1 MSIEKEDF
9 DLADNYHTLKRIS
22 KHGPFTVPEDY
33 FQTSASQIK
42 TLIEFEKLK
51 LKENA
56 FTVSEDFFSEMT
68 SNVQNL
74 IRIES
79 VAGSKDP
86 TFSVPDNY
94 FDSLSHRISEKVKTS
109 NVESERLPVV
119 RKLLTPR
126 IYKYVAAAC
135 LLLTFGTA
143 WLLNRPQNIN
153 IQQQLTHIAD
163 TDLEGYLKLNTDI
176 YDTRILIENVDQ
188 TDIFQV
194 KASEFSN
201 DELDEYLTLLN

>member
-9 DLADNYHTLKRIS
+9 DLADNYNTLKRIS
-22 KHGPFTVPEDY
+22 KHVPFTVPEDY

-42 TLIEFEKLK
+42 TLVEFEKLK

-56 FTVSEDFFSEMT
+56 FTVPADYFSELA
-68 SNVQNL
+68 SNIQSQV
-74 IRIES
+74 RMES
-79 VAGSKDP
+79 FTGSKK
-86 TFSVPDNY
+86 TAFSVPDNY
-94 FDSLSHRISEKVKTS
+94 FDSLSHRISEKVKITS
-109 NVESERLPVV
+109 TEPERLPVV
-119 RKLLTPR
+119 RKLLTPK
-126 IYKYVAAAC
+126 IYKYIAAAC
-135 LLLTFGTA
+135 LVLTLGVG
-143 WLLNRPQNIN
+143 WLLNQPQDNN

-176 YDTRILIENVDQ
+176 YDTRILIENMDQ

-201 DELDEYLTLLN
+201 DELNEYLTLLN